1 VGDVA
6 DDFDI
11 ELRNIL
17 VWLIEAREDQND
29 ADRRLKEYRA
39 AHTPPE
45 RPDEF
50 EGVDALLDYH
60 HRRQSYENPLKQ
72 RERASKK
79 AKKGYADAA
88 AQLRLFLP
96 DGAHLRYAYEGE
108 RSGLIGTEYV
118 IVRKRSEIVIEGS
131 STATS

>member
-1 VGDVA
+1 MT

-11 ELRNIL
+11 DLRNVL
-17 VWLIEAREDQND
+17 VQFIEAREDQDD
-29 ADRRLKEYRA
+29 ADRRLHEYRA

-60 HRRQSYENPLKQ
+60 HRRQSSENPLKQ
-72 RERASKK
+72 HERALKA
-79 AKKGYADAA
+79 AKKEYAEAA

-118 IVRKRSEIVIEGS
+118 IVRRRDEIVIEGS
-131 STATS
+131 STATN

>member
-1 VGDVA
+1 MT

-11 ELRNIL
+11 DLRNVL
-17 VWLIEAREDQND
+17 VQFIEAREDQND
-29 ADRRLKEYRA
+29 ADRRLQEYRA

-60 HRRQSYENPLKQ
+60 HRRQSYENPLRQHEKALK
-72 RERASKK
+72 R
-79 AKKGYADAA
+79 AKKEYGEAA
-88 AQLRLFLP
+88 AQVRLFLP
-96 DGAHLRYAYEGE
+96 DGVRLRYTYEGE

-118 IVRKRSEIVIEGS
+118 ILRKRDEIIIES
-131 STATS
+131 PSTATS